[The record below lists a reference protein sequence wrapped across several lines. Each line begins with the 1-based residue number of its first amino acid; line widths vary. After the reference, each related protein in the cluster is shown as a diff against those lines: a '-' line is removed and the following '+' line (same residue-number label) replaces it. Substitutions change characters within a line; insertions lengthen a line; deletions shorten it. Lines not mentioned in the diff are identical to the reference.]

1 MIVWAPD
8 SEGYSAKGLEQC
20 LEQCLEHRLKQCP
33 IRLTG
38 CSAPVL
44 YKTGSGTIPMGIKN
58 RKKPK
63 NGFSGSVFLDF

>member
-8 SEGYSAKGLEQC
+8 SEGYSAKG

-44 YKTGSGTIPMGIKN
+44 YKTDSGTIPMGIKN

-63 NGFSGSVFLDF
+63 NGFSGSILLDF